1 MKKIIGMIAAAA
13 TIATSVFAAD
23 VSAKVKVDGSLFNFN
38 ADGNKINALTIK
50 HNSEDW
56 NPDMS
61 FSVSGDQAGASM
73 KFWYG
78 GDVVTPNVTC
88 EDANCWNKGKDNGW
102 CAHSKGSTLLSGEG
116 NKFNTVAGAYSIWF
130 KPFDMLKVT
139 VGQYG
144 TNLNQ
149 ETIDWSHTE
158 SGIDTQGYA
167 LDLDVSGFF
176 ATVFFAPGWQ
186 KSWFTTAENVDATV
200 NQLYAKLGYGA
211 DFGRV
216 QGMFRLVDMNNV
228 IAGAAYDNT
237 FGSVKMFVNALVGIG
252 TKTVKV
258 GNEDVTPLFIRGEAF
273 ASTSF
278 DALGISAFIAGGY
291 GAKAVAGGLSGWRI
305 AQPTAEKAVLGATL
319 KLTYSLGSITPY
331 IYIKDANFLAENF
344 SMIIKPGVTGNL
356 GAMSWEAAVEFTA
369 QFLSRST
376 SNLIQSDL

>member
-78 GDVVTPNVTC
+78 GDETAAKA
-88 EDANCWNKGKDNGW
+88 E
-102 CAHSKGSTLLSGEG
+102 S

-216 QGMFRLVDMNNV
+216 QGMFKLVDNNN
-228 IAGAAYDNT
+228 IWFGAAYDNT
-237 FGSVKMFVNALVGIG
+237 FGSVKMFVNALAGIG

-258 GNEDVTPLFIRGEAF
+258 GDEDVTPLFVRGEAF

-291 GAKAVAGGLSGWRI
+291 FGKADVGGLDGGAWRV
-305 AQPTAEKAVLGATL
+305 AAKGYDGKHKDKVYLGATL

-369 QFLSRST
+369 QEKIVIDVPVSFTVSF
-376 SNLIQSDL
+376 